1 MMKKLLEGLNKN
13 IGIRG
18 SIIMT
23 LDGVVVEACLG
34 GGLDEETIAALAS
47 SILQGVTR
55 PDPSFGI
62 GKVSRFSLSA
72 KHGRLIFE
80 IMESLVLVVV
90 TDKNID
96 LDITLLE
103 IAGLAKRLQRMVKIS
118 V

>member
-1 MMKKLLEGLNKN
+1 MKKLLEGLNEN

-18 SIIMT
+18 SLIMT

-34 GGLDEETIAALAS
+34 GLDEETIAALAS
-47 SILQGVTR
+47 SLLQTLTR
-55 PDPSFGI
+55 PVSSFEI
-62 GKVSRFSLSA
+62 GKVARFSLSA

-96 LDITLLE
+96 LDITSLE

-118 V
+118 I